1 MSKKNLL
8 LVLTTEQGYIH
19 NSNADVDFSF
29 GNEYL
34 FTSISNTYIPLLNL
48 LSLLEEEGV
57 NVKLGIVLNA
67 SLCTLLSDV
76 HVQTEYIAWLDKRI
90 AFGDIELERNKDNPD
105 ILKNVQSCLK
115 KLQKDKIDFIEKYN
129 SNLVKIF
136 KYFADKGIIE
146 LIPTAATN
154 IYMPHYADITEVMNA
169 QVETGLF
176 AHKTFFGETGE
187 GFYLPYMGW
196 AKGLDKVLHSYGVNY
211 TIIDARSFLF
221 AEKPCDTGIFTPA
234 RTTSSLVVFGR
245 DNETPKDINGESGFI
260 TNPVYRCEQRD
271 AGYELPA
278 ESLKTFLGEDPKR
291 LQTEFKYWT
300 NTSVYN
306 EEAALQQAKTDAE
319 RFYDSKMQ
327 KLSQTQEYLE
337 DKDSELV
344 CVIPLETLGT
354 QWHEGIA
361 WLEHLIRHAANSEG
375 LQLSLCKNCIKD
387 QFLLQKIEP
396 YPCSSEGTGYAE
408 NLLDNSNNWMMR
420 YIRKASERMVDL
432 TERFPS
438 ETGIKA
444 RLLNLAARQVLI
456 AESNDWGKMIHE
468 GRLPEFAMETF
479 KDCILNFTAIFDSL
493 ASNTV
498 STEWLCNLEKKDPIF
513 PWINYKVFSRK
524 K

>member
-8 LVLTTEQGYIH
+8 LILATEQGYIH
-19 NSNADVDFSF
+19 NSNADIDFSF
-29 GNEYL
+29 GNECL

-48 LSLLEEEGV
+48 LSKLEAEGV
-57 NVKLGIVLNA
+57 AVKLGIVLNA
-67 SLCTLLSDV
+67 SLCTLLSNARI
-76 HVQTEYIAWLDKRI
+76 QQQYIEWLDKRI
-90 AFGDIELERNKDNPD
+90 AFGDTELERNKDNPD

-115 KLQKDKIDFIEKYN
+115 KLQKDKIDFMQTYK
-129 SNLVKIF
+129 SNLVRAF
-136 KYFADKGIIE
+136 RRFADKGLLE

-154 IYMPHYADITEVMNA
+154 MYMPHYADLKEVMNA

-176 AHKTFFGETGE
+176 AHKTFFGETGD

-196 AKGLDKVLHSYGVNY
+196 AKGIDKVLHSYGVNY
-211 TIIDARSFLF
+211 TIIDARSFMF
-221 AEKPCDTGIFTPA
+221 AEKLSETGIFYPA
-234 RTTSSLVVFGR
+234 RTAHSLVLFGR
-245 DNETPKDINGESGFI
+245 DNDTPKDIKGENGFMS
-260 TNPVYRCEQRD
+260 NPVYRCEQRD

-300 NTSVYN
+300 TSAVYN
-306 EEAALQQAKTDAE
+306 EEAAAQQAKNDADQFFE
-319 RFYDSKMQ
+319 AKKS
-327 KLSQTQEYLE
+327 KLSQAQEYLAE
-337 DKDSELV
+337 KDATLA

-354 QWHEGIA
+354 EWHEGIL
-361 WLEHLIRHAANSEG
+361 WLEHLIRRIAETED
-375 LQLSLCKNCIKD
+375 LQMTFCKSCIKD
-387 QFLLQKIEP
+387 LFLLQKIEP

-432 TERFPS
+432 TERFPT

-468 GRLPEFAMETF
+468 GRLPDFAMETF

-498 STEWLCNLEKKDPIF
+498 STEWLCNLEKKDLLF